1 MAYRKFIKGSDNH
14 DNQQNEQLSHNRI
27 VVEGGSAAL
36 VLVIFLCILATA
48 AIVLMAVI
56 HLALLESLVVA
67 SFIGFFVCGWVVLC
81 ALTIR
86 HVSATRTA
94 LAVDKTVRTR
104 ALFEQNVIYASEGYI
119 LYRDP
124 DGSYQFR
131 GTVHVDEHRQ
141 FLPKEISTPAPTE
154 AILTC
159 YDQGMSGRGIEKWLK
174 ANGDKK
180 ISYREIAKTLD
191 LYRPDWTKKY
201 TVNSAE
207 PEETS

>member
-1 MAYRKFIKGSDNH
+1 MYRKSIHGDKNE
-14 DNQQNEQLSHNRI
+14 QNEQLSHNRI
-27 VVEGGSAAL
+27 VIEGGSAAL

-56 HLALLESLVVA
+56 HLDLLEALVVA
-67 SFIGFFVCGWVVLC
+67 SFIGFFVCGWVVLV

-86 HVSATRTA
+86 HVSATKTA
-94 LAVDKTVRTR
+94 VAVDETVRSR
-104 ALFEQNVIYASEGYI
+104 ALFEQNVIYAAEGYI

-141 FLPKEISTPAPTE
+141 FLPKEISTPTPTE
-154 AILTC
+154 AILTS

-180 ISYREIAKTLD
+180 TSYREIAKTLD
-191 LYRPDWTKKY
+191 LYRPDWNKKY
-201 TVNSAE
+201 TVESD
-207 PEETS
+207 PQEEA

>member
-1 MAYRKFIKGSDNH
+1 MNYRKSIKGDA
-14 DNQQNEQLSHNRI
+14 NQQNEQLSHNRI

-36 VLVIFLCILATA
+36 VLIIFLCILATA
-48 AIVLMAVI
+48 SIVLMAII
-56 HLALLESLVVA
+56 HLDLLEALVVA

-94 LAVDKTVRTR
+94 VAVDETVRTR

-141 FLPKEISTPAPTE
+141 FLPKEISQPAPSET
-154 AILTC
+154 ILTL
-159 YDQGMSGRGIEKWLK
+159 YDQGMHGRSIEKWFK
-174 ANGDKK
+174 ANGHKVP
-180 ISYREIAKTLD
+180 YRDIAKTLD
-191 LYRPDWTKKY
+191 LYRPDWTKTY
-201 TVNSAE
+201 TVKSDSTAE
-207 PEETS
+207 E

>member
-1 MAYRKFIKGSDNH
+1 MYRKFIKGD

-48 AIVLMAVI
+48 SIVLMAVI
-56 HLALLESLVVA
+56 HLALLEALVVG

-86 HVSATRTA
+86 HVSATKTA
-94 LAVDKTVRTR
+94 VAVDETVRTR

-141 FLPKEISTPAPTE
+141 FLPREIQPPSHQET
-154 AILTC
+154 ILELF
-159 YDQGMSGRGIEKWLK
+159 DKGMSGRSIEKWLK
-174 ANGDKK
+174 DYKV
-180 ISYREIAKTLD
+180 SYREISKTLD
-191 LYRPDWTKKY
+191 LYRPDWNRRT
-201 TVNSAE
+201 TVNADPPAE
-207 PEETS
+207 E

>member
-1 MAYRKFIKGSDNH
+1 MAFKKSIRGD

-48 AIVLMAVI
+48 SIILMAII
-56 HLALLESLVVA
+56 HLDLLEALVVA
-67 SFIGFFVCGWVVLC
+67 SFIGFFVCGWVILV

-86 HVSATRTA
+86 HVSATKTA
-94 LAVDKTVRTR
+94 VAVDETVRSR

-141 FLPKEISTPAPTE
+141 FLPKEISTPTPTE
-154 AILTC
+154 LILTC
-159 YDQGMSGRGIEKWLK
+159 FDKGMSGRGIEKWLK
-174 ANGDKK
+174 ANDKK
-180 ISYREIAKTLD
+180 VPYRDIAKTLD
-191 LYRPDWTKKY
+191 LYRPDWNKTY
-201 TVNSAE
+201 TVESAE
-207 PEETS
+207 GDAE

>member
-36 VLVIFLCILATA
+36 VLVVFLCILATA
-48 AIVLMAVI
+48 SIILMAII
-56 HLALLESLVVA
+56 HLDLLESLIVA
-67 SFIGFFVCGWVVLC
+67 SFIGFFVGGWVVLV

-94 LAVDKTVRTR
+94 VAVDKTVRTR
-104 ALFEQNVIYASEGYI
+104 ALFEQNVIYAADAYI

-141 FLPKEISTPAPTE
+141 FLPKEISPPSAQE

-159 YDQGMSGRGIEKWLK
+159 YDQGMSGRAIERWLK
-174 ANGDKK
+174 DRGDKK

-191 LYRPDWTKKY
+191 LYRPGWNTRT
-201 TVNSAE
+201 TVESDPQEE
-207 PEETS
+207 P

>member
-48 AIVLMAVI
+48 SIVLMAII
-56 HLALLESLVVA
+56 HLDVLEALVVA
-67 SFIGFFVCGWVVLC
+67 SFIGFFVCGWIVLC

-94 LAVDKTVRTR
+94 VAVDETVRTR
-104 ALFEQNVIYASEGYI
+104 ALFEQNVIYASEAYI

-141 FLPKEISTPAPTE
+141 FLPKEISTPTPTE
-154 AILTC
+154 LILTC
-159 YDQGMSGRGIEKWLK
+159 FDKGMSGRGIEKWLK
-174 ANGDKK
+174 ADGDKK
-180 ISYREIAKTLD
+180 TSYREIAKTLD
-191 LYRPDWTKKY
+191 LYRPDWNKKY
-201 TVNSAE
+201 TVESDSG
-207 PEETS
+207 EENL